1 MYDICLFNWVAAPL
15 DRPESVTDPIIIY
28 RASKVRRGYLSEDFC
43 ERNDSSRR
51 GADYSLVNG
60 R

>member
-28 RASKVRRGYLSEDFC
+28 RASKVWRGYLSEDFC
-43 ERNDSSRR
+43 VR
-51 GADYSLVNG
+51 GPILLATEPTI
-60 R
+60 RW